1 MSRHYP
7 VSLILEGRP
16 CLVVGAGRVA
26 ERKVRSL
33 LASGARVRVVGP
45 EATPGLRR
53 LSAGRDI
60 ELELRAAGPGDL
72 PGAWLVIIAT
82 DDPDLNAQLFAEADR
97 RGLLVNVVDAPA
109 LCNFHVPA
117 AVVRG
122 PVQVAVS
129 TGGAAPALAKRLRQL
144 LEQTIPPEWGHLA
157 AVMGELRP
165 QVMER
170 WPTPPE
176 REAAWNRLL
185 ESDVLQLLAED
196 QHDEARRRA
205 REVLGLQP
213 PYPEA

>member
-1 MSRHYP
+1 MNRHYP
-7 VSLILEGRP
+7 VSLLLEGRP

-26 ERKVRSL
+26 ERKVQSL
-33 LASGARVRVVGP
+33 LAAGARVRAVGP
-45 EATPGLRR
+45 EATVGLQR
-53 LSAGRDI
+53 LAAGGEV
-60 ELELRAAGPGDL
+60 ELELRAAGPEDL
-72 PGAWLVIIAT
+72 AGAWLVIIAT
-82 DDPDLNAQLFAEADR
+82 DDPDLNGRLFAEADR

-117 AVVRG
+117 TVARG

-144 LEQTIPPEWGHLA
+144 LEQTLPPEWGYLA
-157 AVMGELRP
+157 AMMGELRP

-170 WPTPPE
+170 WPTPRE

-185 ESDVLQLLAED
+185 DSDVLRLMAED
-196 QHDEARRRA
+196 QHHEARRRA

-213 PYPEA
+213 LHPEA